1 MMTMSKALSAPQAR
15 TYHAREFVSEQAN
28 YWSRDQQGH
37 SEWQGKLAAEWGL
50 KGEVGAEH
58 FARLTEGEHPT
69 TQEQLV
75 WHQPARTYENRYGKK
90 VTSVGHRAGWD
101 ATISAPKSVSLTA
114 LVGGDERV
122 REAHRES
129 VQIALS
135 EFERYT
141 QARMGNVRE
150 PEKTG
155 KFIAA
160 TFEHDTARPV
170 DGYAAPQLHTHV
182 VVFNIAESKDGDT
195 HALQER
201 GLFQSQAFATAV
213 YRTELAAR
221 LQALGYEIERG
232 EHGQPEIKGYSR
244 EYLEA
249 SSPRRAQITTEL
261 KEIGRE
267 GAGAAQVVAH
277 RSRDSKEIQSAADVL
292 HRHRDLANQ
301 YGHQADWVVSRSFS
315 NQRSQEIDAPK
326 FAQQAVTFARE
337 HVFERAAIQ
346 DERAILQAALGRS
359 MGQASASQVRQEFE
373 RRSQGKDEFRIAE
386 HAPKSAGRQYT
397 TAAMVRLE
405 REIVSRMQNGNFA
418 LESRPELSEAKLR
431 AELFNRHSQLN
442 DAQQKAAEQILASQE
457 KIVGLDGVAGAG
469 KTTTLAVIREGA
481 EANGYR
487 VEGFAPT
494 SRAAQKLGEAGIET
508 STLQLHLA
516 KGQQADTGEK
526 RLYIL
531 DESSLASTKQ
541 MHDFLTRLHPNDRV
555 LLVGDTRQHEA
566 VEAGRPFA
574 QLQDAGMRTARLD
587 EIVRQRDAAL
597 KQVVEHLAQGN
608 VGEAVQGLERQGRVH
623 EVKDQAERIAAIA
636 KEYARQ
642 PENTLVVS
650 PDNRSRAEI
659 NQAIR
664 AELQKSGVVGREEHR
679 TDVLVPR
686 QDLTGA
692 DRTWAERYHFNDVL
706 LYSRNSKETGLQ
718 KGEYV
723 RVKSVDVAAN
733 QLTIVRADGS
743 QLTYDPRRQQG
754 VSLYRDQE
762 KAFSVG
768 DRIQFTAPANDLKI
782 ANRELGTIQSFT
794 DDGHMTLKMDGGRS
808 VSLDPREH
816 PHLDHG
822 YAVTSHSSQGQTAD
836 RVLIHI
842 DTELGAKDLLN
853 NRMAY
858 VAVSRGAQDAQI
870 FTNDRQQLPQ
880 VLTREVSHQ
889 SAHVAEVQQEPER
902 QQIRLT
908 GRELVEQHARRWNPL
923 NETLPA
929 HEAKQFTWQRESGT
943 MQTYQHTQTGRDLHI
958 DGQDRIFHNQNRVPI
973 TAKEALDFAMP
984 EGQKH
989 SHSLDI
995 KPQMEIKREIGI
1007 REYGL
1012 GIGM

>member
-15 TYHAREFVSEQAN
+15 TYHAREFASEQAN
-28 YWSRDQQGH
+28 YWSRGQQGH
-37 SEWQGKLAAEWGL
+37 SEWQGKLAAEFGL

-58 FARLTEGEHPT
+58 FARLTEGEHPM

-75 WHQPARTYENRYGKK
+75 WHQPSRTYENRYGKE

-129 VQIALS
+129 VRVALA

-141 QARMGNVRE
+141 QVRMGNVRE

-155 KFIAA
+155 KFVAA

-182 VVFNIAESKDGDT
+182 VVFNVAESKDGDT

-221 LQALGYEIERG
+221 LQGLGYEIERG

-267 GAGAAQVVAH
+267 GAGAAQVAAH
-277 RSRDSKEIQSAADVL
+277 RTRDSKEIQSPEEVL
-292 HRHRDLANQ
+292 HRHRTLAAE
-301 YGHQADWVVSRSFS
+301 YGHEADWVVSRSFGQ
-315 NQRSQEIDAPK
+315 QRGQEIDAPK
-326 FAQQAVTFARE
+326 AAQQAVTYARE

-346 DERAILQAALGRS
+346 DERAILQAAMDR
-359 MGQASASQVRQEFE
+359 M
-373 RRSQGKDEFRIAE
+373 
-386 HAPKSAGRQYT
+386 
-397 TAAMVRLE
+397 E
-405 REIVSRMQNGNFA
+405 REIVSRMDRGNWH
-418 LESRPELSEAKLR
+418 LETSSSIAEKLSRTKVLSR
-431 AELFNRHSQLN
+431 RPQLN
-442 DAQQKAAEQILASQE
+442 SSQQGAAEQILTSHE

-494 SRAAQKLGEAGIET
+494 SRAAQKLGEAGIQT

-516 KGQQADTGEK
+516 KGQQTDTGER

-541 MHDFLTRLHPNDRV
+541 MHDFVTRLHPNDRV

-574 QLQDAGMRTARLD
+574 QLQEAGMRTAKLD

-597 KQVVEHLAQGN
+597 KQVVEQLAKGQ

-623 EVKDQAERIAAIA
+623 EVANQADRIAAIA

-664 AELQKSGVVGREEHR
+664 TELKGTGVVGKEEHR

-692 DRTWAERYHFNDVL
+692 DRTWAERYHFDDVL
-706 LYSRNSKETGLQ
+706 LYSRNSKETGLK
-718 KGEYV
+718 KGEYA
-723 RVKSVDVAAN
+723 RVKSVDAAAN

-743 QLTYDPRRQQG
+743 ELNYDPRRQQG
-754 VSLYRDQE
+754 VSLYRDQQ
-762 KAFSVG
+762 KAFAVG

-782 ANRELGTIQSFT
+782 ANRDLGTIQGFT
-794 DDGHMTLKMDGGRS
+794 DDGHMSLKMDSGRS
-808 VSLDPREH
+808 VSLDPREN

-870 FTNDRQQLPQ
+870 FTSDRQQLPQ
-880 VLTREVSHQ
+880 VLSRQVSHQ
-889 SAHVAEVQQEPER
+889 SAHVPEVQQEPER
-902 QQIRLT
+902 QQVQLT
-908 GRELVEQHARRWNPL
+908 GRELMDQHLRRWTPL
-923 NETLPA
+923 NKALPE
-929 HEAKQFTWQRESGT
+929 HEAKQFHWQQESGT
-943 MQTYQHTQTGRDLHI
+943 MQSYKHVQTGRYLHI
-958 DGQDRIFHNQNRVPI
+958 DGQAGTFHNQHREAI
-973 TAKEALDFAMP
+973 TAKQALDYAMP
-984 EGQKH
+984 EGHKH
-989 SHSLDI
+989 SHSLDL
-995 KPQMEIKREIGI
+995 KPEREISI
-1007 REYGL
+1007 RGYGF
-1012 GIGM
+1012 GVGM